1 MKLVTIQPKIVD
13 TKQEVIE
20 VIRNNLDKF
29 AELGVSEVG
38 LFGSFVREEN
48 TKDSD
53 VDLLVTLNAND
64 KGSYYENYFRLL
76 NFVDTLFQD
85 RSVDVVTENSINE
98 NNGIYI
104 CKEVEYVTLHPQ
116 KVDGI
121 RYLSRHDNSQL
132 CWGLFD
138 RDYRLEEQN
147 LGNLIDHD
155 ELMLLSYLDR
165 YEFGS
170 D

>member
-1 MKLVTIQPKIVD
+1 MKSPEIPGNRSKANARFVEIKVLKIVTIQPKTVN

-76 NFVDTLFQD
+76 NFVDTLFKD
-85 RSVDVVTENSINE
+85 RLVDVVTENSINE
-98 NNGIYI
+98 INGIYI
-104 CKEVEYVTLHPQ
+104 CKEVEYVNQ
-116 KVDGI
+116 
-121 RYLSRHDNSQL
+121 S
-132 CWGLFD
+132 
-138 RDYRLEEQN
+138 
-147 LGNLIDHD
+147 
-155 ELMLLSYLDR
+155 
-165 YEFGS
+165 
-170 D
+170 